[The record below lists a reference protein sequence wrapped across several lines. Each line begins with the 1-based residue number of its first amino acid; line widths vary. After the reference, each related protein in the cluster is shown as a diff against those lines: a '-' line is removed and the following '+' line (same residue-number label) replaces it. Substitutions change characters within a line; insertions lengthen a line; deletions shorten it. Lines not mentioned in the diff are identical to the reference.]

1 MKPVSVCYRIVWFVS
16 YSACFVHC
24 TRIVIIR
31 CRCDTPSCYNRHSFR
46 SKSRMIGTI
55 ARTSRRHPAIDQASS
70 GPPSLFRPNSS
81 VISATYAV
89 IRQIWY
95 IHTKCE
101 YAISCTFFSQN
112 DRWSA
117 QMFLNNKTA
126 ELSQRRPRDAPNI
139 WVPGKNSRVL
149 TRKRLLFPKFNVMG
163 FCSDRY

>member
-1 MKPVSVCYRIVWFVS
+1 VS

-126 ELSQRRPRDAPNI
+126 ELSQRRPRCAQYM
-139 WVPGKNSRVL
+139 G
-149 TRKRLLFPKFNVMG
+149 TRKKFESSDWKRLLFPKFNVMG

>member
-101 YAISCTFFSQN
+101 YAISCTFFHKMIAGALKCFLTTRQLSYRKD
-112 DRWSA
+112 DRA
-117 QMFLNNKTA
+117 M
-126 ELSQRRPRDAPNI
+126 RPIYGYPEKIREFWLGN
-139 WVPGKNSRVL
+139 GYFSRNL
-149 TRKRLLFPKFNVMG
+149 M
-163 FCSDRY
+163 